1 MSTPVAD
8 PIADPARPQTEA
20 PGRLDLATLIDARP
34 IGAFQLWL
42 LILIGVVIVM
52 DGFDV
57 QVMGFVAPAIV
68 RDWGIEPA
76 ALGPIFSA
84 GLLGM
89 LIGAI
94 VLGIVADRIGRRPVL
109 IGATLLFGV
118 GMLVSAAAAAPS
130 QLMAARFLT
139 GLGLGGVMGN
149 AVALASEF
157 SPARRRATVL
167 MTLSCGF
174 TGGAIAGGLVS
185 AALIPVAGWRSVF
198 VVGSLVPV
206 AIGLLMVRFLPE
218 SLPFALA
225 RGRGADVLARLAPD
239 VDPRDVRPP
248 VLAARRGSVS
258 GLFQGGRGLA
268 TVVLWTLAFANLLD
282 LFFLSSWL
290 PMLAVRMALGAQ
302 VPVLLGS
309 MLQLGGIVGALAMG
323 PFMDRFGFRGVM
335 TAGFAL
341 ASVAIA
347 LIGRAGLPLPA
358 LVALVLAA
366 GVGVV
371 GAQPAINT
379 VAAWLYPTELRAT
392 GIGWCL
398 GVGRAGAI
406 VGPLVA
412 AALIARH
419 WSNADLFLA
428 AAAPAAL
435 ACGLAWLLGRLVPRR

>member
-8 PIADPARPQTEA
+8 KAAPQTEA
-20 PGRLDLATLIDARP
+20 PGGLDFAALIDARP
-34 IGAFQLWL
+34 IGGFQRWL
-42 LILIGVVIVM
+42 FVLLGSVVVM

-68 RDWGIEPA
+68 RDWSIAPA

-94 VLGIVADRIGRRPVL
+94 VLGNLADRIGRRPVL
-109 IGATLLFGV
+109 IGATLLFGA
-118 GMLVSAAAAAPS
+118 GMLASAAVAVPA
-130 QLMAARFLT
+130 QLMAARLVT

-149 AVALASEF
+149 AIALASEF

-174 TGGAIAGGLVS
+174 TAGAVAGGLVS
-185 AALIPVAGWRSVF
+185 AVLIPAAGWRAVF
-198 VVGSLVPV
+198 VVGSLVPLV
-206 AIGLLMVRFLPE
+206 LGLLMLRFLPE

-248 VLAARRGSVS
+248 TTAALRGSVAD
-258 GLFQGGRGLA
+258 LFRAGRGLA
-268 TVVLWTLAFANLLD
+268 TVLLWGVAFANLLE

-290 PMLAVRMALGAQ
+290 PMLAARMALGAQ

-323 PFMDRFGFRGVM
+323 PLMDRRGFRGVM

-341 ASVAIA
+341 ATVAIA
-347 LIGRAGLPLPA
+347 LIGRDGLPLPA
-358 LVALVLAA
+358 VVALVLAA

-371 GAQPAINT
+371 GGQPAINT
-379 VAAWLYPTELRAT
+379 VAAGLYPTELRAT

-398 GVGRAGAI
+398 GVGRVGAV

-412 AALIARH
+412 AALVARH

-435 ACGLAWLLGRLVPRR
+435 ACGLVWLLGRLVPRR